1 MTTPPTGSAHALTP
15 KSELIAQLDGIRA
28 LAICMVLVS
37 HLVIYENYLGLRPI
51 GLEFGQA
58 GVSLFFVLSGYLIT
72 RLLLREEDSRGR
84 VSLKYFYIRRA
95 LRLFP
100 ALLLYLSVVFA
111 LWLCGLLPHHPWHS
125 FASSILYVRNIWG
138 RGHETDHL
146 WSLSVE
152 EHFYLLWPVAML
164 ALPRRGARRLCLAL
178 TGIGAVL
185 TWRVTALRAGLADEG
200 QTSIRRDFRFDAPLL
215 GCAIALGEHHW
226 ARAFRWF
233 SASSVRRDIVF
244 VSGTAILLGWFAL
257 HAQGHG
263 LGGVDST
270 LVALLGGVLLCSQ
283 IGVAAPGVTT
293 RFLAT
298 PPMVF
303 VGRISY
309 GV

>member
-1 MTTPPTGSAHALTP
+1 
-15 KSELIAQLDGIRA
+15 
-28 LAICMVLVS
+28 
-37 HLVIYENYLGLRPI
+37 
-51 GLEFGQA
+51 
-58 GVSLFFVLSGYLIT
+58 
-72 RLLLREEDSRGR
+72 
-84 VSLKYFYIRRA
+84 
-95 LRLFP
+95 
-100 ALLLYLSVVFA
+100 
-111 LWLCGLLPHHPWHS
+111 
-125 FASSILYVRNIWG
+125 
-138 RGHETDHL
+138 
-146 WSLSVE
+146 
-152 EHFYLLWPVAML
+152 
-164 ALPRRGARRLCLAL
+164 
-178 TGIGAVL
+178 
-185 TWRVTALRAGLADEG
+185 LADEG
-200 QTSIRRDFRFDAPLL
+200 KTYIRSDFRFDAPLL

-298 PPMVF
+298 PPMVY

-309 GV
+309 GVYLWQQLFLGPRIPGLGIVRQFPVLGLALTFVVAVLSYILLEKPLLIIKNARFRKP